1 MAADNVE
8 SLDEKDLNDVSGAAA
23 GWTLSKWYTD
33 PQKAEYVYHRGVLVK
48 KDAPTDGSK
57 EWRTICTYECR
68 DCGRI
73 MNVALSTRTRIMF
86 RQNFWKHPTVVIF
99 TGAPGNKLDS
109 VIYMA
114 W

>member
-1 MAADNVE
+1 MEEKVLNENMAADNVE

-23 GWTLSKWYTD
+23 GWTLSKWCTD

-57 EWRTICTYECR
+57 EWRTICTYEYR

-73 MNVALSTRTRIMF
+73 MNVAFEYTDKDHVQAKLLE
-86 RQNFWKHPTVVIF
+86 
-99 TGAPGNKLDS
+99 APDGGYLYRGS
-109 VIYMA
+109 